1 MTPLEEAFK
10 NEGYVAIPFLFNGAG
25 HPTVV
30 FKYKEFDISFLLDT
44 GAAINLLD
52 TQYAK
57 EMGLDLVATEG
68 KGGGAGGILHDIYSI
83 GQIDFQYGDM
93 IFSFEQFHTMDFE
106 TIRQSMEA
114 TGFTADFQGI
124 LGFGFFEMT
133 QSYIDYVNKRI
144 YVRNTTRAIN

>member
-10 NEGYVAIPFLFNGAG
+10 NEGYSAIPFTFNGAG

-30 FKYKEFDISFLLDT
+30 FTYKEFDIPFLLDT

-52 TQYAK
+52 TQFAK
-57 EMGLDLVATEG
+57 GMGLDLAATEG
-68 KGGGAGGILHDIYSI
+68 KGGGAGGLIHDIYSI
-83 GQIDFQYGDM
+83 GAITFQFNDLP
-93 IFSFEQFHTMDFE
+93 FSFDQFHAMDFE

-114 TGFTADFQGI
+114 TGYTANFQGI

-133 QSYIDYVNKRI
+133 RSYIDYVNKRI
-144 YVRNTTRAIN
+144 YVKV